1 MFQQARTLFL
11 VLTLLI
17 PVGTSAQLSAH
28 RGDVSVAPENTIP
41 AFESAVKKGVP
52 QIEFDVNLSKDGHLV
67 IMHDATIDRTTN
79 GTGKVTDYTLEEL
92 RALDAGSWFDPK
104 FKGTRIPTLRE
115 TLEVIPKNV
124 LCNVHL
130 KNDAEVAVKSAQ
142 LIAEMGRLDQCF
154 LATTL
159 ENVAAARAVVPDIK
173 TCNMTRQAGNRAA
186 YIDDTIQHGCEFIQL
201 HQRDGHENLVAEV
214 KKLKEHGITVN
225 WFGANDAPL
234 ITLLHEAG
242 VDYILTDE
250 LDLALKTLGT
260 VGKTTP

>member
-1 MFQQARTLFL
+1 MLKKITLL
-11 VLTLLI
+11 TLTLLF
-17 PVGTSAQLSAH
+17 PVVASADLCAH

-79 GTGKVTDYTLEEL
+79 GKGKVTDFTLAEL
-92 RALDAGSWFDPK
+92 KALDAGSWFDPK
-104 FKGTRIPTLRE
+104 FKDTRIPTLRE
-115 TLEVIPKNV
+115 TLEAIPENV

-142 LIAEMGRLDQCF
+142 LIAEMGRLEQCF

-159 ENVAAARAVVPDIK
+159 ENVAAARKVVPEIK

-186 YIDDTIQHGCEFIQL
+186 YIDDTIKHGCEFIQL
-201 HQRDGHENLVAEV
+201 HQRDGHENLTAEV
-214 KKLKEHGITVN
+214 KKLKANGVTVN

-234 ITLLHEAG
+234 IQLLHEAG
-242 VDYILTDE
+242 VEYILTDK
-250 LDLALKTLGT
+250 LDLAQKTLGKA
-260 VGKTTP
+260 GE